1 MKDLDYLRGVTILSG
16 LTDAQL
22 GVLAASFH
30 RRTYPA
36 REIIFHQGEP
46 GTALY
51 IIVAGKVRVFVCSE
65 TGREMTADILG
76 RGEVFGE
83 MALLSNQPR
92 SASIMAMTSTQ
103 VLTLDRDAFHAGL
116 RAYPEIAVNILAVL
130 ANRLRATT
138 TFASELVFN
147 NLHGRVGHVLLA
159 LAERHGV
166 AEGEALRLDVPLT
179 QAELATL
186 VGTTRESVSRTLSVY
201 ESHGVLRVAGTQLTI
216 LKPRALRRA
225 ATNEAAWLD
234 V

>member
-1 MKDLDYLRGVTILSG
+1 MKDLEYLRGVSILSG
-16 LTDAQL
+16 LTDPQL
-22 GVLAASFH
+22 AVLAASFH

-36 REIIFHQGEP
+36 RAIIFHQGEP
-46 GTALY
+46 GMALY
-51 IIVAGKVRVFVCSE
+51 IIIAGKVRVFMVSE
-65 TGREMTADILG
+65 SGREMTADILG
-76 RGEVFGE
+76 QGEVFGE

-166 AEGEALRLDVPLT
+166 MEDSTLSIDVPLT
-179 QAELATL
+179 QTELANL

-201 ESHGVLRVAGTQLTI
+201 EGHGVLRVAGTHFTI
-216 LKPRALRRA
+216 LKPEALRRA
-225 ATNEAAWLD
+225 AAREPALLD
-234 V
+234 I